1 MEEQKRANSVASG
14 DTIISTASSNSPM
27 KRKPGMPIQMK
38 KKF

>member
-27 KRKPGMPIQMK
+27 KRRAGMPIQMK